1 MEAITQTEPVVT
13 VTDTET
19 IEFSIDLP
27 GVEDYVPC
35 EQCEA
40 TVKDGR
46 IASTRSY
53 MFFFYKDGLF
63 SFCKHHGERN
73 QARLEELGGTL
84 VLDTRDRLIE
94 NRLQGLS

>member
-27 GVEDYVPC
+27 GVEEFVPC
-35 EQCEA
+35 MNKC
-40 TVKDGR
+40 GH
-46 IASTRSY
+46 RSY
-53 MFFFYKDGLF
+53 MFFYFMDGLM
-63 SFCKHHGERN
+63 SYCKHHGEIN
-73 QARLEELGGTL
+73 QKKLEELGGTL

-94 NRLQGLS
+94 NRLQGQL